1 MKNMKKVVI
10 KEVDEYVMDV
20 KEITFTYGNLKFVYK
35 YNSSPS
41 FSESFL
47 IDLNSNDKK
56 LSDLELEKLKKLLEE
71 NHEMTDLEM
80 GDEFELD

>member
-1 MKNMKKVVI
+1 MKKVTI

-20 KEITFTYGNLKFVYK
+20 KEIPLTYDNLKFAYK

-41 FSESFL
+41 YTESFL
-47 IDLNSNDKK
+47 IDLNSDDKK
-56 LSDLELEKLKKLLEE
+56 LSDLELEKLKKILED
-71 NHEMTDLEM
+71 NYEMTHLEL